1 MPTSGNEKQKTS
13 IQRHVNTNENIV
25 MLVEQL
31 AHVQPPLKQV
41 ILEWNDKPWTKI
53 NSLTL
58 NNFKAGE
65 VDPEGKHLALAQMS
79 PKPALPN
86 KPIPKGQTA
95 GPCSAA
101 APKLHLLMNYTLKL
115 CSRKFVILGNS
126 WPLHKCS

>member
-1 MPTSGNEKQKTS
+1 MK
-13 IQRHVNTNENIV
+13 NIV

-31 AHVQPPLKQV
+31 AHAQPPLKQV
-41 ILEWNDKPWTKI
+41 ILEWNDKLNWNKFITS
-53 NSLTL
+53 NSL
-58 NNFKAGE
+58 KAGE
-65 VDPEGKHLALAQMS
+65 ADPEGKHLALAQMS